1 MSGIGRT
8 EKSGFTIAAAVRCA
22 EIPGY
27 RLVYVLYRTKLKRGG
42 SAYSVS
48 VTISSGEET
57 VGTTASDLTRSREK
71 AEEIFRALAD
81 GSVTPC
87 ALTDVLEE
95 LL

>member
-8 EKSGFTIAAAVRCA
+8 EKPGLTVAEAVRCA

-27 RLVYVLYRTKLKRGG
+27 RLVYTLYRTKLKRGR
-42 SAYSVS
+42 AAFSVS

-57 VGTTASDLTRSREK
+57 VRATASDLTRSQEK
-71 AEEIFRALAD
+71 AEEIFRTLAD